1 MSQITNKTIVSAN
14 EKGTENMQEELLNPN
29 TDQHEENDPFDEQST
44 APVRR
49 SLPYQDLKTVPLNRL
64 LRKILDRSASVEE
77 DSEAIQRI
85 YSTWSDIYADK
96 RFASKKRA
104 SMTLYY
110 AGANE
115 IVKARKQGVR
125 VSLLSL
131 LGESRIAEFMDH
143 NVGNQEYLARFS
155 ALDLANMAV
164 GYRDPENRYAPWTR
178 GLYALSDRFE
188 NFSTLFAGPSDFL
201 LSFPSTPDDCYSL
214 SGDGAHNLMAQA
226 IPQTIQPAPG
236 TSMCVMPGY
245 QNGVA
250 PWSDYT
256 MVIPAG
262 ATFQEYLSNDIQT
275 LQHDIR
281 ITTPY
286 EVYKWLMLVGIDIET
301 IEHQNPQTQADMR
314 RRMQLCTDICDKKL
328 EGRLPQNAREID
340 YAESLFRY
348 MNQKKGEEQAIFA
361 DGRRLSG
368 MTIENLRSLD
378 AFVPA
383 WTDLQAARDAQ
394 AKIRAE
400 NRAKEKEA
408 QRQRAIA
415 RSEGREQSTSADEP
429 IFTGDDPLMDPE
441 LLP

>member
-1 MSQITNKTIVSAN
+1 MPQITNNTDVSAN

-29 TDQHEENDPFDEQST
+29 TDQHEENDPFDEQ
-44 APVRR
+44 PVRR
-49 SLPYQDLKTVPLNRL
+49 SLPYQDLRTVPLNRL
-64 LRKILDRSASVEE
+64 LRKCLDGSASIQENN
-77 DSEAIQRI
+77 EASQRI
-85 YSTWSDIYADK
+85 YSIWSDIYADK

-115 IVKARKQGVR
+115 IVKARKQDVR

-131 LGESRIAEFMDH
+131 LGESRISEFMDH
-143 NVGNQEYLARFS
+143 NVDNQEYLARFS
-155 ALDLANMAV
+155 ALDLANIAV
-164 GYRDPENRYAPWTR
+164 GYRDPEDRYKPWTR
-178 GLYALSDRFE
+178 GLYALSERFE
-188 NFSTLFAGPSDFL
+188 NFGTLFAGPSDFL
-201 LSFPSTPDDCYSL
+201 LSFPSTPEDCYAL

-226 IPQTIQPAPG
+226 IPQTIQAAPG

-245 QNGVA
+245 QDGVP
-250 PWSDYT
+250 PWADYT

-262 ATFQEYLSNDIQT
+262 ATFQEHLSNDIQT

-281 ITTPY
+281 ITMPY
-286 EVYKWLMLVGIDIET
+286 EVYKWLMCVFIDPET
-301 IEHQNPQTQADMR
+301 FEHQNEKTQRDTR
-314 RRMQLCTDICDKKL
+314 HRLELCTNICNKYLGGK
-328 EGRLPQNAREID
+328 RPQNGLEID
-340 YAESLFRY
+340 YAESIFRY
-348 MNQKKGEEQAIFA
+348 ANQKKGEKEAIFA

-383 WTDLQAARDAQ
+383 WTDLQAAREEQ

-415 RSEGREQSTSADEP
+415 RSNGQPQSTPTDEP

>member
-1 MSQITNKTIVSAN
+1 MPQITNTTDVSAN

-29 TDQHEENDPFDEQST
+29 TVDQHEEVDPFDEQ
-44 APVRR
+44 PVRR
-49 SLPYQDLKTVPLNRL
+49 SLPYQDLRTVPLNRL
-64 LRKILDRSASVEE
+64 LRKCLNGSASIQENN
-77 DSEAIQRI
+77 EASQRI
-85 YSTWSDIYADK
+85 YSIWSDIYADK

-115 IVKARKQGVR
+115 IVKARKQDVR
-125 VSLLSL
+125 VSLMSL
-131 LGESRIAEFMDH
+131 LGESRISEFMDH

-155 ALDLANMAV
+155 ALDLANIAV
-164 GYRDPENRYAPWTR
+164 GYRDPEDRYKPWTR
-178 GLYALSDRFE
+178 GLYALSERFE
-188 NFSTLFAGPSDFL
+188 NFGTLFAGPSDFL
-201 LSFPSTPDDCYSL
+201 LSFPNTPEDCYAL

-226 IPQTIQPAPG
+226 IPQTIQAAPG

-245 QNGVA
+245 QDGVP
-250 PWSDYT
+250 PWADYT

-262 ATFQEYLSNDIQT
+262 STFQVYLDTDIQT
-275 LQHDIR
+275 FQHDIR
-281 ITTPY
+281 ITMPY

-348 MNQKKGEEQAIFA
+348 MNQKKGEKEAIFA

-400 NRAKEKEA
+400 NRAREKEA

-415 RSEGREQSTSADEP
+415 RSNGQTPSTPADEP
-429 IFTGDDPLMDPE
+429 IFTGGDPLMDPD